1 MDVTPFQ
8 IEVDNAV
15 LLDLRRRLEATRWP
29 GEIPGSGWDY
39 GTNLDYLKELT
50 QYWHAEFDWRAQEQ
64 LINSFSHFK
73 TTVDGQGIHFI
84 HERGQ
89 GPNPIPLVITHGWP
103 GTFFEMYKI
112 IPLLTDPGRHGGDP
126 ADAFDVVVPSM
137 PGYGFSDPTTERG
150 MHVLKISDLWVKLM
164 TEGLGYSRFGAQG
177 GDWGASVT
185 NYLGFAYPQQ
195 LIGIHTTSITRPTP
209 YLGEGSTP
217 LSEAEKTL
225 MARREAWQ
233 QAEGGYAHIQGTK
246 PQTLSYGLN
255 DSPAG
260 LAGWIVEKYRTWSDC
275 NGHVENAFTKD
286 ELLTTVTIYW
296 VTQTINSSTRLY
308 YETLRHPWELHQ
320 GARIETAT
328 GVAVFPKEISVP
340 PREWG
345 ERSFNIQ
352 RWTEMPSGGHFA
364 ALEEPE
370 RLVDDIRAFFRP
382 LR

>member
-1 MDVTPFQ
+1 
-8 IEVDNAV
+8 
-15 LLDLRRRLEATRWP
+15 
-29 GEIPGSGWDY
+29 
-39 GTNLDYLKELT
+39 
-50 QYWHAEFDWRAQEQ
+50 
-64 LINSFSHFK
+64 
-73 TTVDGQGIHFI
+73 
-84 HERGQ
+84 
-89 GPNPIPLVITHGWP
+89 
-103 GTFFEMYKI
+103 
-112 IPLLTDPGRHGGDP
+112 
-126 ADAFDVVVPSM
+126 
-137 PGYGFSDPTTERG
+137 
-150 MHVLKISDLWVKLM
+150 
-164 TEGLGYSRFGAQG
+164 
-177 GDWGASVT
+177 
-185 NYLGFAYPQQ
+185 
-195 LIGIHTTSITRPTP
+195 
-209 YLGEGSTP
+209 
-217 LSEAEKTL
+217 

-308 YETLRHPWELHQ
+308 YETQRHPWEMQ
-320 GARIETAT
+320 QDERIETPT

-370 RLVDDIRAFFRP
+370 RLVDDVRAFFRP